1 MKYTETEKIFERKYL
16 EPKQGDM
23 VNHPSHY
30 TQGGIECLEAI
41 KASMT
46 VQEVRGSLKGNI
58 MKYLWRYEN
67 KGNPLQDL
75 QKAKFYLER
84 LEKENT

>member
-1 MKYTETEKIFERKYL
+1 MTFFLDTPTPYRDR
-16 EPKQGDM
+16 QGEIPNDM
-23 VNHPSHY
+23 VNSPSHY
-30 TQGGIECLEAI
+30 TQGGVECIEAI

-46 VQEVRGSLKGNI
+46 PEGFKGYLKGNI
-58 MKYLWRYEN
+58 VKYLWRYEN

-75 QKAKFYLER
+75 QKAGFYLER